1 MAQLA
6 GANKIKYE
14 DFMPQK
20 QASKTKPM
28 DEQDILEHLRMI
40 NAAMGGKEIIT

>member
-1 MAQLA
+1 
-6 GANKIKYE
+6 
-14 DFMPQK
+14 
-20 QASKTKPM
+20 M